1 MINPFNLLQQGIKEV
16 ESWMKLK
23 VWLFLYKENVNIVNS
38 RQNKNKITLI
48 KPHDLQDK
56 PIHSLW

>member
-1 MINPFNLLQQGIKEV
+1 MMNPFSLVQQGISDV

-23 VWLFLYKENVNIVNS
+23 ILLFLDMESVSIVNS

-48 KPHDLQDK
+48 KPYDFQDK
-56 PIHSLW
+56 PIHSL